1 MYEDDNPHFVRNL
14 LNNKVGELSTWMNL
28 DGVSYDD
35 YDQEVNNNVD
45 GKGTVDNEIIV
56 DELYDL
62 LKDM

>member
-1 MYEDDNPHFVRNL
+1 MD
-14 LNNKVGELSTWMNL
+14 L